1 MILSC
6 AGLAKTYAAQRGDIE
21 AVKGID
27 FEVRAGEFTSIVGRS
42 GSGKSSFLAMIG
54 GLSRPSRGSVRIEE
68 TDIWSLS
75 DDRLAD
81 FRNSRACCRPCGS
94 STM

>member
-42 GSGKSSFLAMIG
+42 GSGEVLVP
-54 GLSRPSRGSVRIEE
+54 R
-68 TDIWSLS
+68 
-75 DDRLAD
+75 DDR
-81 FRNSRACCRPCGS
+81 RAEPSVARVGAHRGNRHLES
-94 STM
+94 L